1 MKRILILLLLS
12 LALPPPLRAQEIDTL
27 GIAAVDSVLLG
38 KDILGIIG
46 PGITISQT
54 QTVRT
59 ALRSYISSNS
69 GKDISGYRIRVYY
82 DNGQNARTKSES
94 IAHYISNTYE
104 GIRVY
109 RTFES
114 PYYKV
119 SAGDF
124 RTKDE
129 ALGLYNSLKSVYPT
143 AFIIKE
149 NINYPL

>member
-12 LALPPPLRAQEIDTL
+12 LALPPTLRAQEIDTL

>member
-12 LALPPPLRAQEIDTL
+12 LALAPTLRAQEIDTL